1 MKKTLPGY
9 KKIFKSGELKKRAD
23 AFWKIMSSCTLC
35 PWQCGIDRTKGEKGR
50 CQAPGELKVA
60 RAIAHFGEE
69 PVLSGT
75 KGSGTIFFTHCHL
88 HCCFCQNYQISQEG
102 LGETITIEDL
112 ARNMLSL
119 QETGCHNIN
128 LVSPT
133 HYLPHIVQALCIA
146 AAKGLSLPL
155 VYNSN
160 GYESVETLRLLSGIV
175 DIYLPDAKYGEDALA
190 KKYSRAH
197 EYTRVNEETL
207 LEMYAQVGP
216 LVINDQGL
224 AVRGLIIRHLVL
236 PDDASRTAAVLNKIK
251 NRLGP
256 HVHISLMGQY
266 LPVFEAHTFPEI
278 DRRPSPEEYNYAV
291 ESLIALE
298 FENGWLQQQDS
309 IDGEFLPDFE
319 KSDSWN

>member
-9 KKIFKSGELKKRAD
+9 KKLFKSGELKKRAD

-50 CQAPGELKVA
+50 CQAPGELKAA

-119 QETGCHNIN
+119 QEAGCHNIN

-197 EYTRVNEETL
+197 EYTRINEETL

-236 PDDASRTAAVLNKIK
+236 PSDASRTAAVLNKIK

>member
-1 MKKTLPGY
+1 MKKILPGY
-9 KKIFKSGELKKRAD
+9 KKLFKSGELKKRGD

-35 PWQCGIDRTKGEKGR
+35 PWQCGIDRTKGETGR

-102 LGETITIEDL
+102 LGETIAIEAL

-133 HYLPHIVQALCIA
+133 HYLPHIIQALCIA

-190 KKYSRAH
+190 KKYSRAR

-207 LEMYAQVGP
+207 LEMFAQVGP

-224 AVRGLIIRHLVL
+224 AVRGLIVRHLVL

-251 NRLGP
+251 KRLGP

-298 FENGWLQQQDS
+298 FENGWLQQQDR